1 MIELTKEN
9 FEEKVLNS
17 EGIVLVDF
25 WSENCDLCLEIMPGV
40 EKLAEEYSEDVKFA
54 KLNIK
59 GNRRLAMGQKV
70 MGLPSIL
77 IYEDGEKQVHLSGDE
92 LEVEDIKAELEKRV

>member
-1 MIELTKEN
+1 MVKLTKEN
-9 FEEKVLNS
+9 FEEEVLNS

-25 WSENCDLCLEIMPGV
+25 WSESCDLCLEIMPGV
-40 EKLAEEYSEDVKFA
+40 EKLAEKYSDNVKFT

-77 IYEDGEKQVHLSGDE
+77 IYVDGEKKVHLSGED
-92 LEVEDIKAELEKRV
+92 LEVEAIEAELKKVL